1 MILPFNITASRTPLV
16 GVREEVEANTILL
29 VEDDIEL
36 AELTKERLGR
46 EGFHV
51 LQEENGELARN
62 LIIKEQPDLVVLDI
76 MLPGFDGFEVCRQVR
91 PQYAGPILILTA
103 RDDNLDEI
111 LGLELG
117 ADDFVTKPVNPRLLL
132 ARIRALLRRSQRK
145 NAPSKTGKVS
155 VGELTVDGS
164 RREAEIDGSQ
174 VELTTI
180 EFDLLS
186 YLTSRAGEVVSR
198 QEIYQALFRYDYDGL
213 DRSVDVYISR
223 LRQKLGDNPG
233 APHYIKTV
241 RGVGYLMAGEKT

>member
-1 MILPFNITASRTPLV
+1 MLSACPQTPPKNAPGETLETPPRERPAAPGARWGTRPGPSARLSRRAAKAEPP
-16 GVREEVEANTILL
+16 RHEPEPEE
-29 VEDDIEL
+29 
-36 AELTKERLGR
+36 
-46 EGFHV
+46 
-51 LQEENGELARN
+51 
-62 LIIKEQPDLVVLDI
+62 EQPDLVVLDI
-76 MLPGFDGFEVCRQVR
+76 MLPGGDGFEVCRQVR

-223 LRQKLGDNPG
+223 LRQKLGDTPG